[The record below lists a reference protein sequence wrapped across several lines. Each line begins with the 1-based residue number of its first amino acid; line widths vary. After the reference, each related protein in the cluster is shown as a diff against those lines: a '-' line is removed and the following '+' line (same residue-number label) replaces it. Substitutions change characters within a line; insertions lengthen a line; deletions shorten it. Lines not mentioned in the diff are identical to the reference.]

1 MPRYKHTFQ
10 FSNFQTLLTLSSFL
24 PSSIPFI
31 IEHTIAS
38 ATITCNNPPN
48 PNPTHEFSKR
58 KISIHASPIS
68 KPFDS
73 SNKFPFPKISH
84 PIFSLPRNIKSISS
98 IASVFF
104 NPPNNRPRNRDHESR
119 RIEGRASKTRH
130 NTRHERNYWL
140 TVCRCVSSLG
150 HHCLSL
156 CDIAISGMAV
166 QHTANLPSPPP
177 SSLSSRVFRSCVF
190 ANVGQTGWKKRNSR
204 QFLVTPFLW

>member
-38 ATITCNNPPN
+38 ATITCNN

-140 TVCRCVSSLG
+140 TVCHVASRVSDTIVF
-150 HHCLSL
+150 HY
-156 CDIAISGMAV
+156 AISPYPEWRFNT
-166 QHTANLPSPPP
+166 QPTSPPP

>member
-84 PIFSLPRNIKSISS
+84 PIFSLPRNIKS
-98 IASVFF
+98 
-104 NPPNNRPRNRDHESR
+104 R
-119 RIEGRASKTRH
+119 
-130 NTRHERNYWL
+130 
-140 TVCRCVSSLG
+140 
-150 HHCLSL
+150 
-156 CDIAISGMAV
+156 
-166 QHTANLPSPPP
+166 PSPPCF
-177 SSLSSRVFRSCVF
+177 LILQIIVRVIAITNRGESRGGPRKLGITH
-190 ANVGQTGWKKRNSR
+190 ATRGTID
-204 QFLVTPFLW
+204 